1 MKKIINKKPIAI
13 LLATYN
19 AGKYLSEQ
27 IESILHQTLK
37 DKWTLYIQDDGS
49 KDDTISIIQE
59 YEKNYPD
66 KIMHIDLGLSRQGCC
81 GNFMTLLNVIESEY
95 YMFCDQ
101 DDVWLPEKIKC
112 SIEAITHYLQL
123 NPNSPALVH
132 TDRTFV
138 DEKLNPIQSSEWNP
152 GKRGGDIIKKIN
164 QLHNKNILSIYN
176 ICAGNTMLFNHKVKE
191 LCFPYINIRVHDSIV
206 AMAIANASSDCDNII
221 ALPIPTVLY
230 RIHSGQTCGVKKQS
244 IFSKIFHLFDTI
256 DRNLK
261 GFHIWKLYGKHP
273 FPYSFQ
279 I

>member
-19 AGKYLSEQ
+19 AGEYLSEQ
-27 IESILHQTLK
+27 IESILHQTLQ

-66 KIMHIDLGLSRQGCC
+66 IIMHIDLGLSRQGCC
-81 GNFMTLLNVIESEY
+81 GNFMTLLNVIESKY

-123 NPNSPALVH
+123 HPNSPALVH

-152 GKRGGDIIKKIN
+152 GRGGGGHYQED
-164 QLHNKNILSIYN
+164 
-176 ICAGNTMLFNHKVKE
+176 
-191 LCFPYINIRVHDSIV
+191 
-206 AMAIANASSDCDNII
+206 
-221 ALPIPTVLY
+221 
-230 RIHSGQTCGVKKQS
+230 
-244 IFSKIFHLFDTI
+244 
-256 DRNLK
+256 
-261 GFHIWKLYGKHP
+261 
-273 FPYSFQ
+273 
-279 I
+279 